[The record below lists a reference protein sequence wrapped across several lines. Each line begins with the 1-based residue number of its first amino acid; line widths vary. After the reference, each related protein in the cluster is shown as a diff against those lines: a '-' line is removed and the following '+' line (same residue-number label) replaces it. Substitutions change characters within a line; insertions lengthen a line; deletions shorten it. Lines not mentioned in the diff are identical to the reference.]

1 MKINK
6 QGLIIGVLLYAFM
19 VFCWMCTNS
28 FVGDASLFPR
38 MILVLFALLNT
49 IMVIQSF
56 QGKGKVSFTVK
67 EAAMPLLYFAGIVVY
82 VLLFKLLGYFPA
94 TAIMLVAYMLI
105 LKVKPYWL
113 IAALTAG
120 YLAFVYVLFVVWLKT
135 SII

>member
-6 QGLIIGVLLYAFM
+6 QGLIIGVILYAFI

-28 FVGDASLFPR
+28 FIGDASLFPR
-38 MILVLFALLNT
+38 MILILFALLNT

-56 QGKGKVSFTVK
+56 LGKGAVSFSVK

-82 VLLFKLLGYFPA
+82 VILFKLLGYFPA
-94 TAIMLVAYMLI
+94 TAIMLIAYMLI

-120 YLAFVYVLFVVWLKT
+120 YLGFVYLLFVVWLKT
-135 SII
+135 NIV

>member
-6 QGLIIGVLLYAFM
+6 QGLIIGVILYAFM

-56 QGKGKVSFTVK
+56 QGKGKVSFTAK
-67 EAAMPLLYFAGIVVY
+67 E
-82 VLLFKLLGYFPA
+82 
-94 TAIMLVAYMLI
+94 VAYMLI

-135 SII
+135 NII